1 MGTGQGALKSA
12 ELHSWAGGAASGLSA
27 LILAGLSVFLC
38 RYWFLFFIIHAF
50 ICLFIYLRV
59 CNSLYNSDQP

>member
-38 RYWFLFFIIHAF
+38 PYWFLFFYHSCIH
-50 ICLFIYLRV
+50 LLIYLFEG
-59 CNSLYNSDQP
+59 L